1 MKVYFYIDP
10 LDLENLNNILR
21 DYNNIE
27 EPIDISFNQTPGKVM
42 VSLSIDDYIG
52 LTDNDTIIPQII
64 L

>member
-1 MKVYFYIDP
+1 MN
-10 LDLENLNNILR
+10 NLSN
-21 DYNNIE
+21 
-27 EPIDISFNQTPGKVM
+27 ISFNQTPGKVM